1 MIMKK
6 PLTALESATL
16 ATIVD
21 TQHEHDG
28 WLDLT
33 RVSSRTARHLTDV
46 RQAVA
51 RLARYGLV
59 EVEDTAAV
67 DERWL
72 KVRLPEVAPEQ

>member
-1 MIMKK
+1 MKK

-21 TQHEHDG
+21 TQHEHEG

-33 RVSSRTARHLTDV
+33 RVSSRTARHLADV

-51 RLARYGLV
+51 RLSRYGLIHV
-59 EVEDTAAV
+59 DSTSPD

-72 KVRLPEVAPEQ
+72 KISLPEGAPEQ

>member
-1 MIMKK
+1 MKK

-21 TQHEHDG
+21 TQHEHEG

-33 RVSSRTARHLTDV
+33 RVSSRTARHLVDV

-59 EVEDTAAV
+59 EIEETAP

-72 KVRLPEVAPEQ
+72 KIRVPESSDADA

>member
-1 MIMKK
+1 MKK

-28 WLDLT
+28 WVDLT
-33 RVSSRTARHLTDV
+33 RVSSRTARHLSDV

-51 RLARYGLV
+51 RLARYKLITVDGSSA
-59 EVEDTAAV
+59 E

-72 KVRLPEVAPEQ
+72 KITLPEGAEQ

>member
-1 MIMKK
+1 MKK
-6 PLTALESATL
+6 PLSALESATL

-28 WLDLT
+28 WLDVT
-33 RVSSRTARHLTDV
+33 RVSSRTARQLGDV

-59 EVEDTAAV
+59 IV
-67 DERWL
+67 DDSSDINDRWL
-72 KVRLPEVAPEQ
+72 KISLP

>member
-1 MIMKK
+1 MKK

-28 WLDLT
+28 WVDLA
-33 RVSSRTARHLTDV
+33 RVSSRTARHLSDV

-51 RLARYGLV
+51 RLSRYGLINV
-59 EVEDTAAV
+59 EGSSAD

-72 KVRLPEVAPEQ
+72 KITLPEGAEQ